1 MSLLDFFGLREHP
14 FAITIDNR
22 FFYNA
27 QQHADA
33 LVRLKHAVENMKG
46 LAVVVGD
53 IGTGKTTVAT
63 RLLEELESKE
73 YEAAL
78 LIVIHTSV
86 TSEWML
92 RKIAHQME
100 IPSPAEG
107 KTELLTQ
114 LARRLQE
121 LSEQGKKAVVLIDEA
136 QMLRSQ
142 ELMEDFRGLLN
153 IEMDSRKVVTF
164 VLFGLPELDEVL
176 TLDPPLQQR
185 VALRCRLTQLD
196 EPATKAYINYR
207 LQIAGCE
214 KAVFQPETYG
224 LICRSCKGTPR
235 LINTLCDNALLEAY
249 LRKQDK
255 IDPELIREIAR
266 DLNLPS
272 S

>member
-1 MSLLDFFGLREHP
+1 MSLLKFFGLRENP
-14 FAITIDNR
+14 FSVTIDNR

-33 LVRLKHAVENMKG
+33 LTRLKYAVENMKG
-46 LAVVVGD
+46 LAVLVGD
-53 IGTGKTTVAT
+53 IGTGKTTMAT
-63 RLLEELESKE
+63 RLLEELESDE

-78 LIVIHTSV
+78 LVVIHTSV

-92 RKIAHQME
+92 RKIALQME

-121 LSEQGKKAVVLIDEA
+121 LSEKGEKAVVLIDEA

-153 IEMDSRKVVTF
+153 IEMDGRKVVTF

-185 VALRCRLTQLD
+185 VAIRCRLTSLTQS
-196 EPATKAYINYR
+196 ATEAYVNYR

-214 KAVFQPETYG
+214 RTLFRPDAYP
-224 LICRSCKGTPR
+224 LICRYSGGIPR
-235 LINTLCDNALLEAY
+235 LINTLCDNALLEGY
-249 LRKQDK
+249 LRKQEQ
-255 IDPELIREIAR
+255 IDEALIHELAR
-266 DLNLPS
+266 DLNLTP
-272 S
+272 